1 MRFLTGGPDVDFSR
15 LHRLLV
21 SWVSPFSPHRG
32 FTLLRLL
39 PAIVLVSSTALASAQ
54 SRGLDPI
61 EQSSQGAAANGS
73 YYALVIGID
82 AYHPPLAQLKTAVDD
97 AKAIGNLL
105 HQRYGFQVTYLIDEK
120 ATRFNI
126 LDALARYRNTLGPND
141 NLLIYYAGHGYSDR
155 EAQKAY
161 WLPVDADSSN
171 SPNRII
177 ADDLTTG
184 VRVLPSRH
192 VLIVSDSCYSGALSR
207 DADAPVPSDGEAA
220 FLNRMLRSRS
230 RTLMASGGNEPVSDS
245 GSNGHSVFAGAVLRA
260 LDREA
265 QPMFTASDLFYGS
278 VRQQVAGK
286 SEQLPQY
293 SIIRNSD
300 HDEGDF
306 VFMRTRER
314 SSPLASPP
322 AVAQPPAPVGRPTP
336 ANLSAPPAA
345 APATRT
351 VATASSL
358 PPLDVSPSFDLQ
370 VDTSGMSPLFAFNR
384 GKDLAKQ
391 QQYADAAPQLY
402 VACQGGI
409 AAGCDTL
416 GWLARGGLGL
426 AHDDRLAVA
435 LFRRACDS
443 SDMHGCNDLGYMH
456 ENGFGVAKDVS
467 EAMELFRK
475 ACDGAEPLGCE
486 NLGAMYQIGRGIGM
500 DLRQAAAL
508 YSKACDGGLPS
519 GCTSIAIAYVSGKG
533 VAKDLNQAAVLL
545 RKACDGGDPQ
555 GCSDLGEM
563 YTAGAGVPKD
573 PDQAAHF
580 IQKSCDGGNAVAC
593 NNLGRMNQGNSGLP
607 KDDARAMF
615 FFKRSCD
622 ANYAPGCT
630 NLGVVYARGLG
641 VPRDDS
647 EAADHYKKGCD
658 GGDPEGCNFLAVL
671 YFNGTGVAKDMAQSA
686 ALARKAC
693 DGGVARGCSNLGL
706 LYESGTGVAK
716 DLSQAEEL
724 YHKACEGGFDEGCKN
739 LKRLKP

>member
-1 MRFLTGGPDVDFSR
+1 VTSNRPN
-15 LHRLLV
+15 
-21 SWVSPFSPHRG
+21 
-32 FTLLRLL
+32 
-39 PAIVLVSSTALASAQ
+39 ASSTARPTARKIAARASLAAALSLLGAAGAFAQ
-54 SRGLDPI
+54 NRGLAPVDQAQ
-61 EQSSQGAAANGS
+61 QSGPTNGS

-82 AYHPPLAQLKTAVDD
+82 NYRPPLPALKTAVDD
-97 AKAIGNLL
+97 ARAMGATL
-105 HQRYGFQVTYLIDEK
+105 HSRYGFQVTYLLDQN

-141 NLLIYYAGHGYSDR
+141 NLLIYYAGHGFSDR

-161 WLPVDADSSN
+161 WLPVDADSVN

-207 DADAPVPSDGEAA
+207 DVDAPVPSDGQAA

-230 RTLMASGGNEPVSDS
+230 RTLMASGGDEPVAD
-245 GSNGHSVFAGAVLRA
+245 GGGNGHSVFASAVLRA
-260 LDREA
+260 LEREND
-265 QPMFTASDLFYGS
+265 PMFTASDLFYGS

-306 VFMRTRER
+306 VFTRTIER
-314 SSPLASPP
+314 SSPQPP
-322 AVAQPPAPVGRPTP
+322 PRIVAQPPPVSAPAP
-336 ANLSAPPAA
+336 ANR
-345 APATRT
+345 ATPSPVTSSQRT
-351 VATASSL
+351 VATASAL
-358 PPLDVSPSFDLQ
+358 PPLDVSPSFDVQ
-370 VDTSGMSPLFAFNR
+370 VDTSAMSPLFAFNR
-384 GKDLAKQ
+384 GKDLAKEH
-391 QQYADAAPQLY
+391 QYADAAPQLY
-402 VACQGGI
+402 AACKGGI

-443 SDMHGCNDLGYMH
+443 SDMHGCNDLGFMH
-456 ENGFGVAKDVS
+456 ENGFGVAKDEG
-467 EAMELFRK
+467 EAIELFRK

-486 NLGAMYQIGRGIGM
+486 NLGTMYQVGRGIGM
-500 DLRQAAAL
+500 DFRQAAAF
-508 YSKACDGGLPS
+508 YGKACDGGLPS
-519 GCTSIAIAYVSGKG
+519 GCTSFALAYVSGKG

-545 RKACDGGDPQ
+545 RKACDGGDSP

-563 YTAGAGVPKD
+563 YTAGAGVAKD
-573 PDQAAHF
+573 PEQAAHF
-580 IQKSCDGGNAVAC
+580 VQKACDGGDAAAC
-593 NNLGRMNQGNSGLP
+593 NNLGRMNQGNSGLA
-607 KDDARAMF
+607 KDGARAMF
-615 FFKRSCD
+615 FFKKSCD
-622 ANYAPGCT
+622 ANYAAGCT
-630 NLGVVYARGLG
+630 NLGVAYGRGLG
-641 VPRDDS
+641 VTRDDN
-647 EAADHYKKGCD
+647 EAANLYKRGCD

-671 YFNGTGVAKDMAQSA
+671 YFNGTGVAKDPEQSA

-693 DGGVARGCSNLGL
+693 DGGVPRGCMNLGM
-706 LYESGTGVAK
+706 LYESGSGVDK
-716 DLSQAEEL
+716 DLHQAEEL
-724 YHKACEGGFDEGCKN
+724 YHKSCEGGFDEGCKN